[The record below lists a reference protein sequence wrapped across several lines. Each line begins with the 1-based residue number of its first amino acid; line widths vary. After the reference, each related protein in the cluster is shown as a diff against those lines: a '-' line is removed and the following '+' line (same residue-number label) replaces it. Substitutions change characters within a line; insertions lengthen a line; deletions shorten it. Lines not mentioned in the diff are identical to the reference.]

1 MAVWM
6 MNMAVL
12 KRTEGE
18 ASGSVTTSRRVH
30 YAGSYGAWNYQRMRF
45 YKYAA
50 PTVLESNFAQGIT
63 TNPARHEG
71 GEEIGSGTIIPLFT

>member
-1 MAVWM
+1 MVVAQ
-6 MNMAVL
+6 ADRSRATVL
-12 KRTEGE
+12 VSPPYTF
-18 ASGSVTTSRRVH
+18 SGLIMH